1 MSETISISI
10 NSITENENMEEEEQD
25 IAVLNEYP
33 ENEVIMADE
42 NEKPEKDI
50 SDTNKNN
57 MNHIGETSTCIIK
70 DNNIY
75 IPKETIIFNPW
86 YKHYNSHEIY
96 SQQCIFGLK
105 YEQKKSIDLPFY
117 IRKKIRKHFFK
128 DLAKFINNKL
138 IYQENEEI
146 NIKFNWPQCIKISIA
161 KELNINIMEKTL
173 KEMILDNSLIK
184 NNIKEN
190 DIIYYENNKIVY
202 NYLENK
208 YKNEKNYGDAMKM
221 KMKDIFK
228 EYLISDEFQQYIEKL
243 RKKGKY
249 NFEYVKNNLIIANN
263 FIEFFSPYH

>member
-1 MSETISISI
+1 MHFWTKIW
-10 NSITENENMEEEEQD
+10 
-25 IAVLNEYP
+25 A
-33 ENEVIMADE
+33 
-42 NEKPEKDI
+42 K
-50 SDTNKNN
+50 KN
-57 MNHIGETSTCIIK
+57 
-70 DNNIY
+70 
-75 IPKETIIFNPW
+75 
-86 YKHYNSHEIY
+86 
-96 SQQCIFGLK
+96 
-105 YEQKKSIDLPFY
+105 IDLPNNT
-117 IRKKIRKHFFK
+117 RKKIRTHFFK

-228 EYLISDEFQQYIEKL
+228 EYLISDEFQKFIEEL

-249 NFEYVKNNLIIANN
+249 SFEHVKNNLIIANN